1 MTLMDAY
8 DRFELL
14 LNDQIVRTPIAIAS
28 MAGVVDADYV
38 LARADHIG
46 AAFLGGYSLDD
57 AAIRAAEEMVRQ
69 GRSEFLPDD
78 AVTEITRQVEKLR
91 GSNVV
96 TGVNIRAANPSAYAE
111 LIDAT
116 GDAIIYEIDAHCR
129 QQPMIDTGC
138 GEYLL
143 THPDRLEEHIRALK
157 AEDVTVSVKIRVGI
171 ADDDRQLARR
181 IREAGADILHID
193 LMDTGSARVRQ
204 IRNSSPLFIIAN
216 NGITSYERMMDMFSH
231 GADMVSLARRSDTRT
246 LAGMDAAIARYADE
260 TGWYNAPKQLC
271 RGGDVRALTFCCLP
285 VKQCPLL
292 KMLEKAGLSRQE
304 FADLKMEAVANTPL
318 AEGRNTCFGS
328 LAWCCKLSSPCMFRN
343 MTLQELNLSGQDYM
357 RYKHRLSDTIVR
369 RIFHEG
375 PDICEG

>member
-57 AAIRAAEEMVRQ
+57 AAVRAAEEMVRQ

-96 TGVNIRAANPSAYAE
+96 TAVNLRAANPSTYAE

-116 GDAIIYEIDAHCR
+116 GDAIVYEIDAHCR
-129 QQPMIDTGC
+129 QRPMIDTGC

-193 LMDTGSARVRQ
+193 LMDTGSTKVRQ
-204 IRNSSPLFIIAN
+204 IRNSCPLFIIAN
-216 NGITSYERMMDMFSH
+216 NGITSYERMLDMFSH
-231 GADMVSLARRSDTRT
+231 GADMVSLARRSDIRT

-292 KMLEKAGLSRQE
+292 KMLEKVGLSRQE

-343 MTLQELNLSGQDYM
+343 MALQELNLSGQDYM
-357 RYKHRLSDTIVR
+357 RYKHRLSDTIIR